1 MKLIGLLFRVAFWLF
16 TIATPLAGFW
26 LASSLAA
33 FNGSSMQLA
42 ALAGLALFP
51 FLPLVWIAVAELR
64 RKKRGVTS
72 KHTLTF
78 GDRLLWRT
86 LLLNLTFLAAVLWLR
101 PETSF
106 LALSTRGDWMVE
118 GLDSPMA
125 TLVRDTTDRVTSR
138 IEWLY
143 ERARE
148 NPYAKEIA
156 DEPPPPPIPSP
167 TGPPVRRWAVIPT
180 PTPEH
185 LVGVATPEPTPAPI
199 PDAPGEAPAW
209 PMPAT
214 LDPILAQIPASADT
228 GPESVGRWLA
238 SQIRGDDFRLA
249 KAVHDYVADRVAYD
263 YAALA
268 RFPDIGREVADADPV
283 WRNRLGVCS
292 GYTDLF
298 RVIAKAAGLEAAYV
312 VGEIRSQTGGVEP
325 IKHAWSA
332 VKVRDA
338 WYLMDVT
345 WNAGGSENGDNTFHK
360 RYSTNYLFAPPEAF
374 GLDHFP
380 DDPRWQLRA
389 DPLERAEF
397 VRQPLL
403 RPEFLAKGLELLS
416 PVRPQVDANGSL
428 DLRIGNP
435 RQLSILVTAE
445 KGATSKRCLVTAGRF
460 SVATCTFDSPGSWR
474 VSIYASEQ
482 RYGNHPY
489 VAGVAVNDRG

>member
-1 MKLIGLLFRVAFWLF
+1 MKVIGFLFRAAFWLF

-33 FNGSSMQLA
+33 YNGSSMQLA
-42 ALAGLALFP
+42 AIAGLALFP
-51 FLPLVWIAVAELR
+51 FLPLAWVAVSEMR
-64 RKKRGVTS
+64 RKKRGITA

-86 LLLNLTFLAAVLWLR
+86 LFLNLTFLAGLLWLR

-106 LALSTRGDWMVE
+106 LALSTRGDWMVA

-156 DEPPPPPIPSP
+156 DEPPPPPIPTPS
-167 TGPPVRRWAVIPT
+167 GPPIRRWAVVT
-180 PTPEH
+180 PTPES
-185 LVGVATPEPTPAPI
+185 LAGVSTPEPTPAPI
-199 PDAPGEAPAW
+199 LDTPGDAPDW
-209 PMPAT
+209 PMAAT
-214 LDPILAQIPASADT
+214 LDPIVAQIPASANT

-238 SQIRGDDFRLA
+238 SRIRGDEFRLA
-249 KAVHDYVADRVAYD
+249 KAIHDYIADRIAYD

-268 RFPDIGREVADADPV
+268 RYPDIGDEVADAGPV

-332 VKVRDA
+332 VKVDGA

-345 WNAGGSENGDNTFHK
+345 WDAGGSENGDNTFRK

-416 PVRPQVDANGSL
+416 PVRPQVDADGSL
-428 DLRIGNP
+428 DIRLRNP
-435 RQLSILVTAE
+435 RQLSLIVTAQKEGAAE
-445 KGATSKRCLVTAGRF
+445 KQCLVTAGRF
-460 SVATCTFDSPGSWR
+460 STATCTFDAAGRWK

-482 RYGNHPY
+482 RYDRHPY
-489 VAGVAVNDRG
+489 VAGVEVNDRG